1 MGRNRIWLQ
10 AWPIQWASHNWT
22 GGPVAET
29 GEVVLPR
36 LPAASMT
43 ESGNTG
49 GEMAVG
55 DGGYGTT
62 AAGRLNLEG

>member
-10 AWPIQWASHNWT
+10 AWAGHNWT
-22 GGPVAET
+22 GGGGPVAET